1 MMNISTL
8 LFLYSGFSQ
17 NIYTIWIGLPSTSCQ
32 IHQLSAYL
40 ISQLGILIRC
50 VGGVQS
56 KSNIQVNN
64 RLNHSPSTTLLQ
76 AAGSRPDIRSSLSRY
91 SRGSAGRWS
100 RQVPLVLLMH
110 LNCHIYIT
118 FIIVWSVGGSRV
130 VS

>member
-8 LFLYSGFSQ
+8 LFLYSGISQ
-17 NIYTIWIGLPSTSCQ
+17 NNYTIWTGLSSTSCQ
-32 IHQLSAYL
+32 IHQLSDYL

-50 VGGVQS
+50 AGGVQS

-64 RLNHSPSTTLLQ
+64 RLNHSPSSTLLQ
-76 AAGSRPDIRSSLSRY
+76 AAGSPDLRSSLSRY

-100 RQVPLVLLMH
+100 GQVPLVLLMH

-118 FIIVWSVGGSRV
+118 FIIVWSVVGSV